1 MIALCDANNF
11 YVSCERVFNP
21 ALNGR
26 PVVVLSNN
34 DRCIIARSNEAKA
47 LGLKMG
53 QPIYQIADV
62 LRAND
67 VVLCSSNFK
76 LYADMS
82 RRMQNILK
90 RFVPQ
95 TEIYSIDEAFLDL
108 RGMDADKLDELGH
121 EISRTVRH
129 STGLP
134 VSIGIAPTKTLAKIA
149 SKLCKKYPKLDGA
162 CYMHRPE
169 DIEKVLRKTP
179 VSDVWG
185 IGRRYEK
192 MLNANGIQTA
202 YDFTQAPPEWIRKR
216 MTVEGLRT
224 WKELRGEP
232 CIEIVPEEADKKQIC
247 NSCSFP
253 GEVSDLEELRTA
265 VVSFTTTVAEKLRKQ
280 QSVCGEIVVFIH
292 TNYFKENAPQSY
304 ESLIVPLTVR
314 TDSTLEL
321 VAAATDALKAI
332 YRKGFAY
339 KKAGVILG
347 DIAPKAGIQTSM
359 FDTLDRGKHSRLMEA
374 LDRINETQGR
384 RTVVVASRGFDPI
397 KMNRQ
402 HLSRGF
408 TTDPD
413 DIIRVKAKQ

>member
-1 MIALCDANNF
+1 MIGICDANNF

-62 LRAND
+62 LRANN
-67 VVLCSSNFK
+67 VVLCSSNFT
-76 LYADMS
+76 LYGDMS

-90 RFVPQ
+90 RYVPQ
-95 TEIYSIDEAFLDL
+95 TEVYSVDEAFLDL
-108 RGMDADKLDELGH
+108 RGMETDKLDELGH
-121 EISRTVRH
+121 TMSRAVRH

-179 VSDVWG
+179 VGDVWG

-202 YDFTQAPPEWIRKR
+202 YDFTQAPPEWVRKR
-216 MTVEGLRT
+216 MTIEGLRT

-232 CIEIVPEEADKKQIC
+232 CIEIVVQDPDKKQIC

-253 GEVSDLEELRTA
+253 SEVSEPEELRTA

-280 QSVCGEIVVFIH
+280 RSVCGEIVVFIH

-304 ESLIVPLTVR
+304 ESLIVPLKVR

-332 YRKGFAY
+332 YREGFAY
-339 KKAGVILG
+339 KKAGVILS
-347 DIAPKAGIQTSM
+347 DIAPKAGVQASM

-374 LDRINETQGR
+374 LDRINATQGR

-397 KMNRQ
+397 KMDRQ

-408 TTDPD
+408 TTDPN
-413 DIIRVKAKQ
+413 DIIRVKAK

>member
-1 MIALCDANNF
+1 MIGICDANNF

-21 ALNGR
+21 VLNGR

-34 DRCIIARSNEAKA
+34 DRCVIARSNEAKA
-47 LGLKMG
+47 LGIKMG
-53 QPIYQIADV
+53 QPIFQIADV
-62 LRAND
+62 LRANN
-67 VVLCSSNFK
+67 VVLCSSNFT
-76 LYADMS
+76 LYGDMS

-90 RFVPQ
+90 RYVPQ
-95 TEIYSIDEAFLDL
+95 TEVYSVDEAFLDL
-108 RGMDADKLDELGH
+108 RGMETDKLDELGH
-121 EISRTVRH
+121 TMSRAVRH

-162 CYMHRPE
+162 CFMHRPE
-169 DIEKVLRKTP
+169 DIEKVLRKTTIG
-179 VSDVWG
+179 DVWG

-192 MLNANGIQTA
+192 MLNGHGIQTA
-202 YDFTQAPPEWIRKR
+202 YDFTQAPPEWVRKR

-232 CIEIVPEEADKKQIC
+232 CIEIVAQDPDKKQIC

-253 GEVSDLEELRTA
+253 SEVTELEELHTA
-265 VVSFTTTVAEKLRKQ
+265 VATFTTTVAEKLRKQ
-280 QSVCGEIVVFIH
+280 QSVCGELVVFIH
-292 TNYFKENAPQSY
+292 TNYFKEKVPQSY
-304 ESLIVPLTVR
+304 ESLIVRFSVR

-347 DIAPKAGIQTSM
+347 DIAPKAGVQSSM
-359 FDTLDRGKHSRLMEA
+359 FDTLDRGKHSRLMA
-374 LDRINETQGR
+374 AIDRINDTQGR
-384 RTVVVASRGFDPI
+384 RSVIVASRSFDPI

-402 HLSRGF
+402 HLSQGF
-408 TTDPD
+408 TTNLDE
-413 DIIRVKAKQ
+413 IIRVKSE

>member
-1 MIALCDANNF
+1 MIGICDANNF

-53 QPIYQIADV
+53 QPIYQVADL
-62 LRAND
+62 LRKNN
-67 VVLCSSNFK
+67 VVLCSANFK
-76 LYADMS
+76 LYGDMS
-82 RRMQNILK
+82 RRMQNILR

-95 TEIYSIDEAFLDL
+95 TEVYSIDEAFLDF
-108 RGMDADKLDELGH
+108 RGMELEKLDELGH
-121 EISRTVRH
+121 KMSWTVRH

-149 SKLCKKYPKLDGA
+149 SKLCKKYPRLDGA
-162 CYMHRPE
+162 CYMHRAE

-179 VSDVWG
+179 VGDVWG
-185 IGRRYEK
+185 IGDEYEELLSK
-192 MLNANGIQTA
+192 HGVKTA
-202 YDFTQAPPEWIRKR
+202 YDFTQLPPGWVRKR

-232 CIEIVPEEADKKQIC
+232 CIEITPVAGSRQQLR

-253 GEVSDLEELRTA
+253 GEVTDLDELRTA
-265 VVSFTTTVAEKLRKQ
+265 VVAFTTTVAEKLRNQ
-280 QSVCGEIVVFIH
+280 EGVCGEIVVFIH
-292 TNYFKENAPQSY
+292 TNYFKPNAPQHNNSRIIHL
-304 ESLIVPLTVR
+304 EVR

-321 VAAATDALKAI
+321 VGIATKALKSI

-339 KKAGVILG
+339 KKAGVILR
-347 DIAPKAGIQTSM
+347 DIAPKAGVQMSV
-359 FDTLDRGKHSRLMEA
+359 FDAVDRGRHSRLMGA
-374 LDRINETQGR
+374 LDRINEKHGR
-384 RTVVVASRGFDPI
+384 RAVVLASRGFEPV
-397 KMNRQ
+397 KMNQQ
-402 HLSRGF
+402 HLSQDY

-413 DIIRVKAKQ
+413 ELIRVKSE

>member
-1 MIALCDANNF
+1 MIGICDANNF

-21 ALNGR
+21 ALEGR

-53 QPIYQIADV
+53 QPIFQVAD
-62 LRAND
+62 LIRQNN
-67 VVLCSSNFK
+67 VVLCSSNFE
-76 LYADMS
+76 LYGDMS
-82 RRMQNILK
+82 RRMVNILK
-90 RFVPQ
+90 RYVPK
-95 TEIYSIDEAFLDL
+95 TEIYSVDESFLDF
-108 RGMDADKLDELGH
+108 RGMDTSGLEELGRN
-121 EISRTVRH
+121 ISRVVRH

-179 VSDVWG
+179 VGDVWG
-185 IGRRYEK
+185 VGRRYEK
-192 MLNANGIQTA
+192 MLDGHGVQTA
-202 YDFTQAPPEWIRKR
+202 YDLTQMPPGWVRQK
-216 MTVEGLRT
+216 MTIEGLRL
-224 WKELRGEP
+224 WKELRGEI
-232 CIEIVPEEADKKQIC
+232 CIEIVAQDPAKKQIC

-253 GEVSDLEELRTA
+253 GEVTDLEELRTA

-280 QSVCGEIVVFIH
+280 KSVCGEIVVFIH

-304 ESLIVPLTVR
+304 ESLIVPLKVR

-321 VAAATDALKAI
+321 VAAATTALKAI
-332 YRKGFAY
+332 YREGFAY
-339 KKAGVILG
+339 KKLGVILS
-347 DIAPKAGIQTSM
+347 DIAPKTGVQTSM
-359 FDTLDRGKHSRLMEA
+359 FDTLDRGKHSRLVEA
-374 LDRINETQGR
+374 LDRVNGTLGR

-402 HLSRGF
+402 HLSRNF

-413 DIIRVKAKQ
+413 DLIRVKTE